1 MFYSLDVTPVAQDI
15 YSMIL
20 LSTMAVLAVLMKFVI
35 YFTTFPKLP
44 ALNQG
49 HETYLWLP
57 YLYRSMNKRNVY
69 YFQDEA
75 LKSSVFFPAVRSK
88 DVLMVQLRGGVGEGG
103 RCLSALIL

>member
-20 LSTMAVLAVLMKFVI
+20 LSTMAVIAVLMKFVI
-35 YFTTFPKLP
+35 YFTTFPNLP

-49 HETYLWLP
+49 HET

-88 DVLMVQLRGGVGEGG
+88 DVLMVQLRGGVGGEGG
-103 RCLSALIL
+103 CLSALIL